1 MIICK
6 KLNVRVKIFVLSE
19 LSVFIGIGGVIVL
32 VNEEM
37 SFVQNLYWR
46 EVGLGLIG
54 FCFLIGQFLL
64 RFGVGV

>member
-32 VNEEM
+32 VIEEM
-37 SFVQNLYWR
+37 SFV
-46 EVGLGLIG
+46 
-54 FCFLIGQFLL
+54 
-64 RFGVGV
+64 